1 MVSATN
7 RCSTLKVLKNFG
19 ERIFYPIA
27 DRLSEAR
34 MRSQFLTFPFA
45 S

>member
-34 MRSQFLTFPFA
+34 MQSQFLTFPFA